1 MDFRRLK
8 QAGGKERKAA
18 SLEDR
23 MRSISRLAISINGV
37 PISPLL
43 SSCITCAGDML
54 LVGALRNSA
63 ADKNRLSVRA
73 AQQHLSRANETPLP
87 HRVSCQVL
95 VEEDLKQEQ
104 QPLYPQCQAKEGTTG
119 VSSRPRVCTTARRN
133 STATPFLRIGGF

>member
-43 SSCITCAGDML
+43 SSCSTCAGDML
-54 LVGALRNSA
+54 FVGAARNSA
-63 ADKNRLSVRA
+63 ADKHRLESA
-73 AQQHLSRANETPLP
+73 ARQHLSRTNETPLP
-87 HRVSCQVL
+87 PRGSCPTL
-95 VEEDLKQEQ
+95 PEEHLGKQET
-104 QPLYPQCQAKEGTTG
+104 QPFFP
-119 VSSRPRVCTTARRN
+119 
-133 STATPFLRIGGF
+133 